1 MGRRREAL
9 TIEAKA
15 PGEAGYRDRLPPL
28 SSAVEAKAWTL
39 FKHNVLDANCLE
51 AQTEIERYNQTTA
64 RRRFEGHQDG
74 CPLLFAGGWTRG
86 AGLQEQCLEQSAHL
100 VALLLAAPERRT
112 DPLRLAPPGSK
123 ARQCH
128 QQASGF
134 ATVPAR
140 P

>member
-1 MGRRREAL
+1 MDSAL
-9 TIEAKA
+9 
-15 PGEAGYRDRLPPL
+15 
-28 SSAVEAKAWTL
+28 EAKAWTL

-51 AQTEIERYNQTTA
+51 AQAEIERYNQTNA
-64 RRRFEGHQDG
+64 RRRFEGHQEG

-100 VALLLAAPERRT
+100 VALLLEKPASRIDGPLQLAAT
-112 DPLRLAPPGSK
+112 GSQ
-123 ARQCH
+123 ARQRH
-128 QQASGF
+128 PQASGF